1 MSKKIDINTGLTKQ
15 QVQDRRRAGLV
26 NTSVKAPS
34 KTVKQII
41 IGNTFTYFNFVFI
54 AIAVLL
60 VMVGSFRNLTFL
72 PVIIANTLI
81 GIFQEIRSK
90 ITLDRLIMLNAP
102 STSAMR
108 DGEEKELNTEWLVKD
123 DIAIFRAGDQI
134 SADAVVVDGSAA
146 VNESLLTGEADD
158 IQKEVGSELL
168 SGSFI
173 VSGEIKARLTKVGA
187 ESYISKLTLEAKKEK
202 RKEQSEIIRSL
213 NRIVTLAG
221 IAIVPIG
228 LILFCQEYFG
238 GAHSAKIAVEASVA
252 AIIGLIPEGLFL
264 LSSVALALS
273 AMRLARQKVLPQ
285 DMKSIETLAR
295 IDTLCVD
302 KTGTITD
309 ARMKI
314 ASLELFKNANTI
326 SRDELF
332 ELISNFGAA
341 QSSDNITM
349 AAVKEYFNHEVT
361 MEAGSVS
368 GFSPEFKY
376 SGVNFAS
383 GSYVLGAPEFVL
395 REDYAKYQEEIEDYS
410 RHGYRVLV
418 FGRYDGTV
426 DGLQLKHKV
435 EPLGLI
441 LVTNPIRESAPDT
454 FQYFADQGVNIK
466 VISGDNPLTVS
477 EVAKKANIQHADKY
491 IDASTLKTDEDI
503 EKAIL
508 KYTVFGR
515 VTPDQKRKFVK
526 ALQSHGHT
534 VAMTGDGVNDVL
546 ALRDA
551 DCSIAMASGSDAA
564 VQIAQI
570 VLLESDFSK
579 MPQVVAEGRQVVNN
593 LERSGSLFIIK
604 NIFSL
609 LTSIFAIIF
618 SITYP
623 LIPTQVSMIS
633 MFTIGIPAFLL
644 SQIPNTRL
652 IKGNFVHNILVR
664 AFPGGIMDVIA
675 IFLLLFAGFIFK
687 LDSTDISTSCTL
699 VIAAIGLI
707 MVYRASM
714 PLTPVKWGILAI
726 CASGLTLSYLIIPD
740 FFGVDHL
747 SPFGLICCALL
758 AVAAWFGLKYVERF
772 TTACINKVEEYLGKF
787 WRRYGERITRI
798 TDSISDLLTSFKLD
812 LKKK

>member
-15 QVQDRRRAGLV
+15 QVQERRRAGLV

-102 STSAMR
+102 STSVMR

-314 ASLELFKNANTI
+314 ASLELFKNTDTI

-349 AAVKEYFNHEVT
+349 AAVKEYFNHEAT

-395 REDYAKYQEEIEDYS
+395 REDYAEYQEEIEDYS

-546 ALRDA
+546 ALKDA
-551 DCSIAMASGSDAA
+551 DCSIAMARRRA
-564 VQIAQI
+564 
-570 VLLESDFSK
+570 
-579 MPQVVAEGRQVVNN
+579 PGRKQ
-593 LERSGSLFIIK
+593 
-604 NIFSL
+604 
-609 LTSIFAIIF
+609 
-618 SITYP
+618 P
-623 LIPTQVSMIS
+623 
-633 MFTIGIPAFLL
+633 
-644 SQIPNTRL
+644 
-652 IKGNFVHNILVR
+652 R
-664 AFPGGIMDVIA
+664 A
-675 IFLLLFAGFIFK
+675 L
-687 LDSTDISTSCTL
+687 
-699 VIAAIGLI
+699 
-707 MVYRASM
+707 R
-714 PLTPVKWGILAI
+714 
-726 CASGLTLSYLIIPD
+726 
-740 FFGVDHL
+740 
-747 SPFGLICCALL
+747 
-758 AVAAWFGLKYVERF
+758 
-772 TTACINKVEEYLGKF
+772 
-787 WRRYGERITRI
+787 
-798 TDSISDLLTSFKLD
+798 
-812 LKKK
+812 

>member
-15 QVQDRRRAGLV
+15 QVQERRRAGLV

-102 STSAMR
+102 STSVMR

-134 SADAVVVDGSAA
+134 SADAVVVDGLAA

-314 ASLELFKNANTI
+314 ASLELFKNTNTI

-349 AAVKEYFNHEVT
+349 AAVKEYFNHEAT

-395 REDYAKYQEEIEDYS
+395 REDYAE
-410 RHGYRVLV
+410 
-418 FGRYDGTV
+418 
-426 DGLQLKHKV
+426 
-435 EPLGLI
+435 
-441 LVTNPIRESAPDT
+441 
-454 FQYFADQGVNIK
+454 
-466 VISGDNPLTVS
+466 
-477 EVAKKANIQHADKY
+477 
-491 IDASTLKTDEDI
+491 
-503 EKAIL
+503 
-508 KYTVFGR
+508 
-515 VTPDQKRKFVK
+515 
-526 ALQSHGHT
+526 
-534 VAMTGDGVNDVL
+534 
-546 ALRDA
+546 
-551 DCSIAMASGSDAA
+551 
-564 VQIAQI
+564 
-570 VLLESDFSK
+570 
-579 MPQVVAEGRQVVNN
+579 
-593 LERSGSLFIIK
+593 
-604 NIFSL
+604 
-609 LTSIFAIIF
+609 
-618 SITYP
+618 
-623 LIPTQVSMIS
+623 
-633 MFTIGIPAFLL
+633 
-644 SQIPNTRL
+644 
-652 IKGNFVHNILVR
+652 
-664 AFPGGIMDVIA
+664 
-675 IFLLLFAGFIFK
+675 
-687 LDSTDISTSCTL
+687 
-699 VIAAIGLI
+699 
-707 MVYRASM
+707 
-714 PLTPVKWGILAI
+714 
-726 CASGLTLSYLIIPD
+726 
-740 FFGVDHL
+740 
-747 SPFGLICCALL
+747 
-758 AVAAWFGLKYVERF
+758 
-772 TTACINKVEEYLGKF
+772 
-787 WRRYGERITRI
+787 
-798 TDSISDLLTSFKLD
+798 
-812 LKKK
+812 